1 MFIVAITGG
10 IATGKS
16 TISKVFE
23 RQGIQVIDADKIARE
38 IVEPGQPCWRKIR
51 EVFGDEVLLPSKE
64 INRAVLGKM
73 IFEDKELRGK
83 LNKIT
88 HPTIHR
94 KIFWQVCKLLVSGHA
109 WIVLDLPLLFETGVL
124 MDFIHKI
131 VCVTCDT
138 DKQLERLIAR
148 NELSESEA
156 RHRVD
161 SQMPLDKKC
170 EKSHFVIDNNGT
182 VEEAENSAMSIYN
195 LMKDSKQHWL
205 NRISFLG
212 LFLIVGFT
220 IYMLLKVFN
229 RLPESWQM

>member
-1 MFIVAITGG
+1 LNARCQSVAGFNCIPPYC
-10 IATGKS
+10 S
-16 TISKVFE
+16 DS
-23 RQGIQVIDADKIARE
+23 
-38 IVEPGQPCWRKIR
+38 
-51 EVFGDEVLLPSKE
+51 
-64 INRAVLGKM
+64 
-73 IFEDKELRGK
+73 
-83 LNKIT
+83 
-88 HPTIHR
+88 
-94 KIFWQVCKLLVSGHA
+94 
-109 WIVLDLPLLFETGVL
+109 
-124 MDFIHKI
+124 
-131 VCVTCDT
+131 

-170 EKSHFVIDNNGT
+170 EKSHFVIDNNGS
-182 VEEAENSAMSIYN
+182 VEEAESSAMSIYN
-195 LMKDSKQHWL
+195 LMRDSKQHWL

>member
-1 MFIVAITGG
+1 MFIVAVTGG

-23 RQGIQVIDADKIARE
+23 RQGIPVIDADKIARE
-38 IVEPGQPCWRKIR
+38 IVEPGQPCWRQIR

-73 IFEDKELRGK
+73 IFEDKELRRK

-94 KIFWQVCKLLVSGHA
+94 KIFWQVCKLLVTGHA

-131 VCVTCDT
+131 VCVTCDS

-170 EKSHFVIDNNGT
+170 EKSHFVIDNNGS
-182 VEEAENSAMSIYN
+182 VEEAESSAMSIYN
-195 LMKDSKQHWL
+195 LMRDSKQHWL